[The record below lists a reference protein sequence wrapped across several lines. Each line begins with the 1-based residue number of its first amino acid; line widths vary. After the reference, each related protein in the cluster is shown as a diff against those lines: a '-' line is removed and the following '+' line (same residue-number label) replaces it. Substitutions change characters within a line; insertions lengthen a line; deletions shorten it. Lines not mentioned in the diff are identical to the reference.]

1 MSSGV
6 AVSGGMLKPYSC
18 SSYHSS
24 SVQLCRDLLK
34 NRLLLS
40 QSASAPMQL
49 QLIVS
54 PQCRFCSSSISK
66 RRNTETTP
74 AASSNNSRVNSC
86 TIATSSHVDA
96 GVTVRTRFA
105 PSPTGLIHLGQFSLS
120 LSLSLSLIVLYLLK
134 KHYVKTTTSYYFPPT

>member
-6 AVSGGMLKPYSC
+6 AVSGAMLKPYSC

-54 PQCRFCSSSISK
+54 PQCRFCSS
-66 RRNTETTP
+66 RRRKTEVGSSS
-74 AASSNNSRVNSC
+74 SSNNSRAKSS

-96 GVTVRTRFA
+96 RVTVRTRFA

-120 LSLSLSLIVLYLLK
+120 LIVFYLLK
-134 KHYVKTTTSYYFPPT
+134 KNNM